1 MIGYLKPDFD
11 ELKVKELK
19 LYNSYYCG
27 ICTSISKKYGPFSR
41 LFLSYDAVFFS
52 ILSDVAKKERIQF
65 GNSRCPLPPFQKKR
79 IVKSEGVSFGTEIS
93 KFFSELKIEDFKRDS
108 KGIKHFLSFFLV
120 NLKSKTLEEIAGSYM
135 KEMYFYEL
143 TREPDPQK
151 MAEIFGNFSRNLSA
165 SIDSLKN
172 ASTMIYLI
180 GKWIYIAD
188 ALDDLQKDFKEGNYN
203 PFLEKYKSVF
213 EEWELFD
220 KIRER
225 EKTSLIFL
233 VSRVQEEYMNLNLE
247 NFAGKSLIE
256 NVIFYGLP
264 KVNKKIIEKKDEKV
278 ERSI

>member
-1 MIGYLKPDFD
+1 MIGYLKPDLD

-41 LFLSYDAVFFS
+41 LLLSYDAVFFS
-52 ILSDVAKKERIQF
+52 ILSDVKNGKIEF

-108 KGIKHFLSFFLV
+108 RGIKHFLSFFLL
-120 NLKSKTLEEIAGSYM
+120 NLKSKIFKEIGSPYI
-135 KEMYFYEL
+135 KELYFYEL
-143 TREPDPQK
+143 TREPNPEK
-151 MAEIFGNFSRNLSA
+151 MAEIFGNFSRSLSQ
-165 SIDSLKN
+165 SIENLKN

-180 GKWIYIAD
+180 GKWVYLAD
-188 ALDDLQKDFKEGNYN
+188 ALDDLEKDFKGGNYN
-203 PFLEKYKSVF
+203 PFLEKYKDIF
-213 EEWELFD
+213 EITGFFD

-225 EKTSLIFL
+225 ERTSLVFL
-233 VSRVQEEYMNLNLE
+233 VSRIQEEYMKLNLE
-247 NFAGKSLIE
+247 NFAGKPLIE

-264 KVNKKIIEKKDEKV
+264 KVNKKIIEKKDEKI